1 MSGYETDDCE
11 WDGFISPLQ
20 MELDENQQ
28 KLSLIEKDGNDSNI
42 SSIEILKSA
51 MTFEKENDVEM
62 IKFQQE
68 QISLLWSELAKNHK
82 VIDQLLEQNTMF
94 YRLLQ
99 HSSNSAH
106 MPHENNS
113 FPFLRSQEMTKGYFD
128 NIPISK
134 RFGDQEKNRLVKV
147 TMFPVGRF

>member
-11 WDGFISPLQ
+11 WDGFVSPLQ
-20 MELDENQQ
+20 VELDENQQ
-28 KLSLIEKDGNDSNI
+28 KLSLIEKDGNNSSI
-42 SSIEILKSA
+42 SRIEILKSA
-51 MTFEKENDVEM
+51 MTFQKENDVEM

-99 HSSNSAH
+99 QNNNSAH
-106 MPHENNS
+106 VPHENNS
-113 FPFLRSQEMTKGYFD
+113 SPFLRSQEMAEGYFD
-128 NIPISK
+128 NAPISK
-134 RFGDQEKNRLVKV
+134 KFGDQEKNRLVEV
-147 TMFPVGRF
+147 TIFPVGRF

>member
-11 WDGFISPLQ
+11 WDGFVSPLQ

-51 MTFEKENDVEM
+51 MTFEKENDAKM

-99 HSSNSAH
+99 QNNNSAH
-106 MPHENNS
+106 VPHENNS
-113 FPFLRSQEMTKGYFD
+113 SPFLRWQEMAEGYFV
-128 NIPISK
+128 NAPISK
-134 RFGDQEKNRLVKV
+134 KFGDQEKNRLVEV
-147 TMFPVGRF
+147 TIFPVGRF

>member
-51 MTFEKENDVEM
+51 MTFEKENDVKM

-94 YRLLQ
+94 YRLLEQ
-99 HSSNSAH
+99 DNDSAH
-106 MPHENNS
+106 VPYENNS
-113 FPFLRSQEMTKGYFD
+113 FPFLRSQEMVEGYFD
-128 NIPISK
+128 NAPISK
-134 RFGDQEKNRLVKV
+134 KFGDQEKNRLVEV
-147 TMFPVGRF
+147 TMFLVGRF

>member
-99 HSSNSAH
+99 HNSNSAH
-106 MPHENNS
+106 MPDENNY
-113 FPFLRSQEMTKGYFD
+113 FPFLRSEEMAEGYFD

>member
-28 KLSLIEKDGNDSNI
+28 KLSLIEEDENN
-42 SSIEILKSA
+42 SSIGRIEILKSA
-51 MTFEKENDVEM
+51 MTFQKENDVEM
-62 IKFQQE
+62 INFQQE

-94 YRLLQ
+94 YRLLEQ
-99 HSSNSAH
+99 DNDSAH
-106 MPHENNS
+106 VPYENNS
-113 FPFLRSQEMTKGYFD
+113 FPFLRSQEMAEGYFD
-128 NIPISK
+128 NAPISK
-134 RFGDQEKNRLVKV
+134 KFGDQEKNRLVEV
-147 TMFPVGRF
+147 TMFLVGRF

>member
-28 KLSLIEKDGNDSNI
+28 KLSLIEEDENN
-42 SSIEILKSA
+42 SSIGRIEILKSA
-51 MTFEKENDVEM
+51 MTFQKENDVEM
-62 IKFQQE
+62 INFQQE

-94 YRLLQ
+94 YRLLEPD
-99 HSSNSAH
+99 NDSAH
-106 MPHENNS
+106 VPYENNS
-113 FPFLRSQEMTKGYFD
+113 FPFLRSQEMAEGYFD
-128 NIPISK
+128 NAPISK
-134 RFGDQEKNRLVKV
+134 KFGDQEKNHLVEV
-147 TMFPVGRF
+147 TMFLVGRF